1 WERPQARGVRPCRR
15 RRGGGARGRVPLTGA
30 RLDGVDAER
39 EAQLL
44 SRVIDTISGGLDL
57 GRMLQ
62 GVARLVTE
70 ATGTDVCFVHLLDER
85 GRALRLHGATPPFD
99 DLVGR
104 IEPGPGAGASGSD
117 ASR

>member
-1 WERPQARGVRPCRR
+1 M
-15 RRGGGARGRVPLTGA
+15 TGA

-85 GRALRLHGATPPFD
+85 GRTLRLQGATPPFD
-99 DLVGR
+99 TLVGK
-104 IEPGPGAGASGSD
+104 IELGLG
-117 ASR
+117 

>member
-1 WERPQARGVRPCRR
+1 M
-15 RRGGGARGRVPLTGA
+15 TGA

-70 ATGTDVCFVHLLDER
+70 ATATDVCFVHLLDER
-85 GRALRLHGATPPFD
+85 GRTLRLQGATRPSTSWW
-99 DLVGR
+99 GR
-104 IEPGPGAGASGSD
+104 SSWVSARAYPAGSPRTAT
-117 ASR
+117 RR